1 MLNVETHYNCYSTA
15 VGVSNSNTFLDSFMR
30 VKGHYQLNT
39 LPSYGRPNG
48 NRGDGWCTKLNDD
61 EEWLQVDIGK
71 VTEVRAVATQGDING
86 SKWVI
91 DVKLAHSKS
100 YEDGWPT
107 YMDANGS
114 EAVRFGPK
122 FLLNPEHLT
131 FHGVV
136 WLDSIV
142 NGLSPGIGVYRA
154 V

>member
-100 YEDGWPT
+100 YGTVGQLIW
-107 YMDANGS
+107 M
-114 EAVRFGPK
+114 
-122 FLLNPEHLT
+122 LT
-131 FHGVV
+131 A
-136 WLDSIV
+136 
-142 NGLSPGIGVYRA
+142 RKR
-154 V
+154 